1 LIYLTLTRRINYYFL
16 LVLTMNKATKIVNSD
31 DILLKLCGSVVDVLS
46 LTTDSQVSHAAMVQ
60 SITRTCLK
68 PDLGCFSIF
77 DGGFSGLVVINF
89 SSEAALEIYRGYMT
103 HMGMPEEELAISH
116 TSDEVSDIM
125 GELMNQILG
134 DFISK
139 VSKKLQTSINQSQ
152 PKMLTINKQLMIS
165 VDTNLDDAVARRVS
179 FRTQN
184 NHIFY
189 LEFAMDKTEFIQL
202 NEFDEEDDFDADDLL
217 DQHRSKGDESAISSR
232 TKAAKVDN
240 SNAAD
245 DLLDELGI

>member
-1 LIYLTLTRRINYYFL
+1 
-16 LVLTMNKATKIVNSD
+16 MNKTLKTVNSD
-31 DILLKLCGSVVDVLS
+31 DILLKLCGSVTSVLS
-46 LTTDSQVSHAAMVQ
+46 KTSDSQVSHAAMVQ

-89 SSEAALEIYRGYMT
+89 SAESALEIYRGYMT
-103 HMGMPEEELAISH
+103 HMGMPETEFAISH
-116 TSDEVSDIM
+116 TSDEVGDIM

-139 VSKKLQTSINQSQ
+139 VSKQLQTSINQSQ

-165 VDTNLDDAVARRVS
+165 IDTNLDEAVARRVS
-179 FRTQN
+179 FKTQN

-202 NEFDEEDDFDADDLL
+202 DEFDEEGEFDPDELL
-217 DQHRSKGDESAISSR
+217 DQHRSQHDEPVISPW
-232 TKAAKVDN
+232 TKAA
-240 SNAAD
+240 SNAKESDAAD
-245 DLLDELGI
+245 DLLNELGI